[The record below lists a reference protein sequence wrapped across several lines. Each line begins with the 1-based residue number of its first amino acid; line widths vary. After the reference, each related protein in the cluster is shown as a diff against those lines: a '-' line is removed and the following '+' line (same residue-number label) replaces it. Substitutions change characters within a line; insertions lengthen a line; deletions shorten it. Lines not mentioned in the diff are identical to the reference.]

1 MRLPR
6 LIVLAVVVLGLG
18 ALILFWERHQP
29 TTDQVA
35 ERTDKLFP
43 TLEQDKVRS
52 IVVRN
57 PKGEFEL
64 AKEKDRWLV
73 RTPLADEANQ
83 GAVTSL
89 LGTLTSLKAERTL
102 KAAEVKLSDYGLDAP
117 ELSVT
122 VTDEAGA
129 KHVLKLGA
137 EMPLGSQR
145 AALTDGTS
153 VFIVNKYVANDLEK
167 DLAGWRSDQLAQ
179 IYASDVAA
187 LTITYSGSR
196 VALAHTGNL
205 WTLTDPINDLAER
218 ERAEGLVS
226 DLGAAR
232 IKEFVDAP
240 GPLREYGLD
249 PRELD
254 ILIVRRGENAAPIQL
269 ELGSRRDQDGTTQI
283 ACKRGER
290 VFWVE
295 AKAVEKA
302 TAALADWRAHKLVA
316 VDSWDQDR
324 LAIESAGAKA
334 VLERV
339 DGQWK
344 SGSVDLD
351 FGTVN
356 GRLTLLSE
364 LEVKA
369 FDQAIP
375 TVAALGSVTATS
387 SSQVETEVRFFP
399 GAGGDVLAVVKGR
412 AGAFAVDATKVHDL
426 LADPVAL
433 IRPTPTPAP
442 APTNAPAPSL
452 AIGDEGE
459 GAPPPKE
466 TATTAT
472 PSR

>member
-6 LIVLAVVVLGLG
+6 LIILAVVVLGLG

-29 TTDQVA
+29 TTDQVK

-43 TLEQDKVRS
+43 ALEQDKARS

-57 PKGEFEL
+57 HNGEFEL
-64 AKEKDRWLV
+64 VKDKDRWLLT
-73 RTPLADEANQ
+73 RPLADEANQ

-102 KAAEVKLSDYGLDAP
+102 KAADVKLADFGLDAP
-117 ELSVT
+117 TLSVT
-122 VTDEAGA
+122 VADEAGT
-129 KHVLKLGA
+129 KHELKLGA

-153 VFIVNKYVANDLEK
+153 VLIVNKYVASDLEK

-179 IYASDVAA
+179 VYATDVAA
-187 LTITYSGSR
+187 LTITYSGAR
-196 VALAHTGNL
+196 VALAHTGNV
-205 WTLTDPINDLAER
+205 WTLTDPVNDLAER
-218 ERAEGLVS
+218 ERAEGLIS

-249 PRELD
+249 PRGFD

-269 ELGSRRDQDGTTQI
+269 ELGSRRDKDGTAQI

-302 TAALADWRAHKLVA
+302 TAALADWRARTLVA

-324 LAIESAGAKA
+324 LEIEAGGARA
-334 VLERV
+334 ALERV

-344 SGSVDLD
+344 AGSVDLD

-364 LEVKA
+364 LEVRA
-369 FDQAIP
+369 FDQPKPAAP
-375 TVAALGSVTATS
+375 ALGKVKATS
-387 SSQVETEVRFFP
+387 SSKVETEVEFFP
-399 GAGGDVLAVVKGR
+399 AGAGEVIAVVKGR
-412 AGAFAVDATKVHDL
+412 DGAFTVDEGKVRDL
-426 LADPVAL
+426 LADPAAL
-433 IRPTPTPAP
+433 VRPTPTPAP
-442 APTNAPAPSL
+442 APTAAP
-452 AIGDEGE
+452 
-459 GAPPPKE
+459 
-466 TATTAT
+466 TAGG
-472 PSR
+472 